1 MSAPSLVRG
10 VWPALILLYIVWGST
25 YSAISVV
32 VHHLPPLLAIG
43 ARYVAAGLIVVL
55 YLLVRHGREIFR
67 RPQREYIRGSVEGI
81 ALVIFGNGVLSLAQ
95 QYVPSGVAALLLA
108 ATPIWIA
115 LLRTLAKD
123 RPSPIVGLGIALG
136 FVGVSVLVI
145 SGGEALRG
153 GDPQLRLIWSI
164 AIVLGGL
171 SWAAGSYFGPRL
183 AAERDDRVGLA
194 LQLSVGGVGM
204 MSLGAATGER
214 LSMDQV
220 LTMPGNVW
228 FSWLW
233 LLIVGALIGQTAYVW
248 LLTHAPISLVSTYSY
263 VNPIVAV
270 IFGVILL
277 GEVLTLGVVAGGLII
292 VVGVMLIVTIEAN
305 LRRPRLRPLPD

>member
-1 MSAPSLVRG
+1 MSAPSLARG

-43 ARYVAAGLIVVL
+43 ARYVSAGIIVIA
-55 YLLVRHGREIFR
+55 YLLLRHGAGIFR
-67 RPQREYIRGSVEGI
+67 RPRREYLRGAVEGI
-81 ALVIFGNGVLSLAQ
+81 ALVVLGNGVLSLAQ

-115 LLRTLAKD
+115 LLRTLAND
-123 RPSPIVGLGIALG
+123 RPRPIVTAGIALG

-153 GDPQLRLIWSI
+153 GDPQLRLLWSI

-171 SWAAGSYFGPRL
+171 SWAAGSYFGPRI
-183 AAERDDRVGLA
+183 AVDRDDRVGLS
-194 LQLSVGGVGM
+194 LQLFIGGLGM
-204 MSLGAATGER
+204 MTLGAITGER
-214 LSMDQV
+214 ASWEDIV
-220 LTMPGNVW
+220 TMPGNVW

-233 LLIVGALIGQTAYVW
+233 LLVVGALVGQTAYVW

-270 IFGVILL
+270 VFGIILL
-277 GEVLTLGVVAGGLII
+277 GEVLTAGVVVGGIIIIAG
-292 VVGVMLIVTIEAN
+292 VVLIVSVEAN